1 MATITYNN
9 RSAGNATNLITFTDI
24 PNILKVTDSSGGT
37 KQSITFIFNG
47 NLSSV
52 SHTEPWY
59 ISLIGET
66 ISSVNSYAN
75 AINKSFYVSQSNQD
89 TAASAAR
96 ALRNCPTIS
105 ATFTI
110 QQNQNQIILKARSI
124 GNFSSPIDTNISST
138 YLTRSITQGSA
149 YSSLFGSQV
158 NVDIYT
164 GNDYIT
170 SLEKY
175 FYNGEVAFDLSP
187 VLTTLAKRG
196 TVNEYNMK
204 LTSISSSGVYSSL
217 GTISSNYI
225 TQGYMC
231 NQGRKYL
238 TLSSSAVVAQNYSRG
253 TEKLADNNTILY
265 VYGNTIPISFY
276 KSGSGSQSFSIKYLD
291 SAFNQNGASSDRISL
306 GSNKLH
312 NATLQLS
319 STLLRD
325 AFYVDVEF
333 GGNTVRYNVIKPLK
347 ATEYYQRLYWRNS
360 YGGVSFFDFT
370 GQRSET
376 RDLEIETYQKSIY
389 DYYTDSR
396 NELEKVYD
404 NKVKYTVTLKSHLLE
419 NDGKYIFNDLLQS
432 PEVWTKMNDE
442 EYAVII
448 DSVTVDETDKNNIY
462 EATVKYHY
470 SQEPSLI

>member
-1 MATITYNN
+1 
-9 RSAGNATNLITFTDI
+9 
-24 PNILKVTDSSGGT
+24 
-37 KQSITFIFNG
+37 
-47 NLSSV
+47 
-52 SHTEPWY
+52 
-59 ISLIGET
+59 
-66 ISSVNSYAN
+66 
-75 AINKSFYVSQSNQD
+75 
-89 TAASAAR
+89 
-96 ALRNCPTIS
+96 
-105 ATFTI
+105 
-110 QQNQNQIILKARSI
+110 
-124 GNFSSPIDTNISST
+124 
-138 YLTRSITQGSA
+138 
-149 YSSLFGSQV
+149 
-158 NVDIYT
+158 
-164 GNDYIT
+164 
-170 SLEKY
+170 
-175 FYNGEVAFDLSP
+175 
-187 VLTTLAKRG
+187 
-196 TVNEYNMK
+196 MK

-291 SAFNQNGASSDRISL
+291 SAFNQNGASSDSISL

-319 STLLRD
+319 SSLLRD

-404 NKVKYTVTLKSHLLE
+404 NKVKYTVTLKSHLFE